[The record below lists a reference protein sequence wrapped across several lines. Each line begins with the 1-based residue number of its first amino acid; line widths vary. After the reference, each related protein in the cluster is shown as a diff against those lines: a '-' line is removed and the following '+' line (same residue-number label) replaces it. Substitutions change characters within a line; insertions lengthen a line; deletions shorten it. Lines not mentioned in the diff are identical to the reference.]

1 MKKVLSLAL
10 FATLV
15 SAPAFAGE
23 TYVKNEDSWS
33 DSVTKTNLNID
44 SHTDSIRTEGY
55 TSYADKIYLD
65 GEIDVKGGH
74 GGGCKSACGNEVRKG
89 GSGSPDVSFDKFTVH
104 TAGSYLEGSYT
115 ENSWTDVNGTIHTTT
130 NAYTKGHETSAGV
143 R

>member
-33 DSVTKTNLNID
+33 HSLTNTNLKLD
-44 SHTDSIRTEGY
+44 SYTESTRGEGY
-55 TSYADKIYLD
+55 SSWADKIYID

-74 GGGCKSACGNEVRKG
+74 GGGCGKECNSGKPSG
-89 GSGSPDVSFDKFTVH
+89 GSSQKVSFDDFTVH
-104 TAGSYLEGSYT
+104 TAGSYLEGGY
-115 ENSWTDVNGTIHTTT
+115 EEKNWTTVGGWINTTT
-130 NAYTKGHETSAGV
+130 NAYTDGHETSAGV